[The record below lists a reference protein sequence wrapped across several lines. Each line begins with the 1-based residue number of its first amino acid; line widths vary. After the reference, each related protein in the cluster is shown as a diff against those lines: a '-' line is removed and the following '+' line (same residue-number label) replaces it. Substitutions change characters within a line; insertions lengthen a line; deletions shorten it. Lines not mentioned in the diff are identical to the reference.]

1 MNIMMVSVTERT
13 REIGIRKAIGAKKG
27 MIMLQFLIEALLVSL
42 MGCAL
47 GIGISWVILRAAGF
61 FVENMQFEM
70 DMRVVWISVIFSAVI
85 GICFGLYPAW
95 KAAAKKPIEAL
106 RYTG

>member
-1 MNIMMVSVTERT
+1 M
-13 REIGIRKAIGAKKG
+13 
-27 MIMLQFLIEALLVSL
+27 Q
-42 MGCAL
+42 
-47 GIGISWVILRAAGF
+47 
-61 FVENMQFEM
+61 NMQFEM

-106 RYTG
+106 RYTS

>member
-1 MNIMMVSVTERT
+1 MEQHLA
-13 REIGIRKAIGAKKG
+13 IR
-27 MIMLQFLIEALLVSL
+27 FLYWKEQEA
-42 MGCAL
+42 MQ
-47 GIGISWVILRAAGF
+47 
-61 FVENMQFEM
+61 NMQFEM